1 MNDTTET
8 PKEAAKPSATF
19 KKYAEKYKATGGHNG
34 DAIAVALK
42 ASPDFVKVAE
52 ENKIDLARWAHL
64 NKGMQRMAVGNVL
77 RGMAKKGTAI
87 TIDGKPITI

>member
-1 MNDTTET
+1 MNNTVEVKD
-8 PKEAAKPSATF
+8 KAKPSETF

-42 ASPDFVKVAE
+42 ASPDFVKVAA
-52 ENKIDLARWAHL
+52 ENNIDLSKWAHL

-87 TIDGKPITI
+87 TIDGVAVTI